1 MNKKETTEEFIAR
14 LRKLPNL
21 DLTDPQTI
29 KDFSKRI
36 SEKTRKEIDKSDLV
50 FYKRNGPR
58 VFWRY

>member
-1 MNKKETTEEFIAR
+1 MDKKETVEEFIAR
-14 LRKLPNL
+14 LKKLPNL

-29 KDFSKRI
+29 KDFGKRI
-36 SEKTRKEIDKSDLV
+36 GEKIRKEIDKSDSV